1 MTVKPMM
8 KSFIMTVVIGHL
20 LHLPVAAQFEH
31 RPLGAVPAV
40 SGGGPHRFAADPWGA
55 YGNPSFYAYFA
66 VPVISL
72 THVPGRFGLEELR
85 SSAATVLLPGNIATA
100 ALTAHRFG
108 FELYRETTLSLS
120 AARLFGDRLAGGIG
134 IDWHTLSVARYGSAW
149 TVGLTGG
156 MTVKLT
162 EDIYAGFSFINL
174 NRPAI
179 GEDRYLL
186 PQVMIATASYRPHP
200 LVMLTTE
207 IRKDILHPA
216 EIGIGVDYLVA
227 EGFSI
232 RAGVNENPAIAAGG
246 FSVSKWN
253 TEIAYG
259 LQWHF
264 ELGQTHFIT
273 LSYIFD
279 PGGRPESAPVGIR
292 SASPDHSPTFSP
304 TAMERPPVTPRHLL
318 QPYEV
323 DFLRFFNEADA
334 GRLRE
339 IPGIGEVMA
348 ERILSFRDLHGEF
361 EKPEDIMLVPGIG
374 ERTLETIVSYWRS
387 HYR

>member
-1 MTVKPMM
+1 VAVKPMI

-20 LHLPVAAQFEH
+20 LHLSATAQFEH

-40 SGGGPHRFAADPWGA
+40 SGSGTHRFVADPWGA
-55 YGNPSFYAYFA
+55 YGNPSLYAYFST
-66 VPVISL
+66 PVVSL
-72 THVPGRFGLEELR
+72 THIPGRFGLEELR
-85 SSAATVLLPGNIATA
+85 STGATVVLPGNLATG

-108 FELYRETTLSLS
+108 FELYRETTVSLS
-120 AARLFGDRLAGGIG
+120 AAGLFGDRLAGGIG
-134 IDWHTLSVARYGSAW
+134 INWHTLSIERYGSAS

-156 MTVKLT
+156 MTVMLT
-162 EDIYAGFSFINL
+162 DDIYAGFSFVNL

-179 GEDRYLL
+179 GEDGYLL
-186 PQVMIATASYRPHP
+186 PQIMTATASYRPHP
-200 LVMLTTE
+200 LVMLTAE
-207 IRKDILHPA
+207 IRKDILHPV
-216 EIGIGVDYLVA
+216 EIGIGVDYLIA

-232 RAGVNENPAIAAGG
+232 RAGVNENPATAAGG

-253 TEIAYG
+253 MEIAYG
-259 LQWHF
+259 LQWHL

-273 LSYIFD
+273 LSYVFD
-279 PGGRPESAPVGIR
+279 RDRRPESTPVEIR
-292 SASPDHSPTFSP
+292 SAPPVHAPVLSPTG
-304 TAMERPPVTPRHLL
+304 MERPPVMPRYLL

-323 DFLRFFNEADA
+323 DFLRFFNEAGA

-339 IPGIGEVMA
+339 IPGIGNVMA
-348 ERILSFRDLHGEF
+348 ERIVSFRELHGAF